1 MKSGLRNVPCKDFIF
16 RDEYIYKKNFAFLVI
31 LVLEKKTNPLPLS
44 SHFRTYHLEHI
55 KLLLECITHL
65 IICTFNYYI
74 TMFKINIIQTRIS
87 NRYRV
92 INSCSWV
99 WYMNILNYLIV
110 TVVFLVHLQATQTL
124 SINFQTEG

>member
-1 MKSGLRNVPCKDFIF
+1 MKSGLRNVPCRISYL
-16 RDEYIYKKNFAFLVI
+16 EIGTYIKKFCFFVI

-44 SHFRTYHLEHI
+44 LHFRTYLLEHI
-55 KLLLECITHL
+55 KLLLESITHL
-65 IICTFNYYI
+65 IICTFNYHI

-99 WYMNILNYLIV
+99 WYMKILNYLMV

>member
-1 MKSGLRNVPCKDFIF
+1 MKSGLRNVPCRISYLEIGTYTKKFCFFCDFSSW
-16 RDEYIYKKNFAFLVI
+16 
-31 LVLEKKTNPLPLS
+31 KKTNPLPLS
-44 SHFRTYHLEHI
+44 SHFRTYLLEHI

-74 TMFKINIIQTRIS
+74 KMFKINIIQTRIS

-99 WYMNILNYLIV
+99 WYMKILNYLIV